1 MARDEASSSADEIPA
16 INENIVSGLIHQKLD
31 EIRSGDLFILHD
43 LKDDAVDDLLH
54 DANQYK
60 TFEAIIGKTWMEID
74 MLSNEERGL
83 NGGKLNRKKKIYTK
97 ALRMSSDFVRMQI
110 QAYIKMRRAQGNSK
124 GEIQEEEQ
132 DEQEVFESEDSA
144 DDSEEED
151 TVSSLSDGK
160 ISRSSSQKR
169 KKKKKKLKKKK
180 LKEKRKKKRKKRQ
193 SHESSEVDDDDG
205 ESLSSLNDREE
216 NRLRRRLGKAKVLFE
231 KGRDDIMARIPDDVK
246 TGFLKLGFAKWGKE
260 WLPVVQLSPFQVPP
274 GSVRDQWMEMFN
286 NTLRNKRPMSRLMF
300 WYGTPKDDLS
310 VGYSF
315 VPHNK
320 FMSYEQGR
328 KANHHGVPQKIEKKL
343 DSSKKL
349 TASEAQ
355 RVEGLDQINSD
366 INLEPSERTTW
377 LFDFE
382 EDYDHYL
389 DQIDDESSVD
399 DEIIETSSSKD
410 KKKRRKKKD
419 QKGKD
424 KKVPKTEKDLDSKK
438 QKRKRKTETEEVE
451 PSKKAKKSK
460 PSDEDVQ
467 PPGKKKKSKK
477 NHEDAKDDDV
487 ELPPMKKTKKIKKP
501 KPVDKDAEQ
510 PSKNLKAPKS
520 LDEEVKLP
528 RKKPK
533 KSTLREEVIESPAK
547 KESKA
552 GPRDEEIK
560 ATTKKENKSRS
571 LDEEIAMEVA
581 EEDAVMQMDASS
593 EDEEDDD
600 FCDRDSDSEDD
611 DEEFYEEN
619 HDRKPVKNKSK
630 SIVAPAKSATS
641 IKLKTKK
648 EILKSPE
655 EIEQELFENCEK
667 LFLPLMEKLQA
678 VDEEGGA
685 EKLLKKIDR
694 DVHKLT
700 PAFIRTHKIG
710 LIVKAVRSQFKDSIV
725 LNQMCKKITSKM
737 KSTFSAKLESEPK
750 GFEPKIKKVKK
761 KKSTTKIPES
771 VKEEV
776 RNEPQTKSPLSVPA
790 EEAPSIQSQVYS
802 KPTPI
807 VSLAIS
813 IKAASFKKDEGGST
827 SEPPVP
833 PKKIPRAMKLKAK
846 APRKSFSLA
855 GMIENKRNPTP
866 PIANANDEDSEMD
879 TSRQSLAKLDRPEW
893 TVNYQHT
900 GHSFETNPNRIF
912 GIEFLMDAVSCLP
925 KGKVDPPSVAR
936 GIEDALN
943 TKYDGDY
950 DKYMERV
957 HDICAA
963 ISGKKQMGSLAQ
975 KIVAGNYATPVD
987 VINIPR
993 KTLFQSFEGSW
1004 IP

>member
-1 MARDEASSSADEIPA
+1 
-16 INENIVSGLIHQKLD
+16 
-31 EIRSGDLFILHD
+31 
-43 LKDDAVDDLLH
+43 
-54 DANQYK
+54 
-60 TFEAIIGKTWMEID
+60 
-74 MLSNEERGL
+74 
-83 NGGKLNRKKKIYTK
+83 
-97 ALRMSSDFVRMQI
+97 
-110 QAYIKMRRAQGNSK
+110 
-124 GEIQEEEQ
+124 
-132 DEQEVFESEDSA
+132 
-144 DDSEEED
+144 
-151 TVSSLSDGK
+151 
-160 ISRSSSQKR
+160 
-169 KKKKKKLKKKK
+169 
-180 LKEKRKKKRKKRQ
+180 
-193 SHESSEVDDDDG
+193 
-205 ESLSSLNDREE
+205 
-216 NRLRRRLGKAKVLFE
+216 
-231 KGRDDIMARIPDDVK
+231 
-246 TGFLKLGFAKWGKE
+246 
-260 WLPVVQLSPFQVPP
+260 
-274 GSVRDQWMEMFN
+274 
-286 NTLRNKRPMSRLMF
+286 MSRLMF

-315 VPHNK
+315 VPYNK
-320 FMSYEQGR
+320 FMSYEEGR
-328 KANHHGVPQKIEKKL
+328 KSNHHGVPQKIEKKL
-343 DSSKKL
+343 ESGKKL

-366 INLEPSERTTW
+366 IKLDPSERTTW

-382 EDYDHYL
+382 EDYDDYL
-389 DQIDDESSVD
+389 NQIDDETSVD
-399 DEIIETSSSKD
+399 EEIIETSSSKD
-410 KKKRRKKKD
+410 RKKKRRKKKD
-419 QKGKD
+419 QKGKE

-438 QKRKRKTETEEVE
+438 QKRKRKTEEAE

-460 PSDEDVQ
+460 PSDEDAE
-467 PPGKKKKSKK
+467 PPGKKKKSK
-477 NHEDAKDDDV
+477 NFDEDAELLPSKKMKKPKHFDEDV
-487 ELPPMKKTKKIKKP
+487 ELPPIKKIKKP
-501 KPVDKDAEQ
+501 KPVDEDVEP
-510 PSKNLKAPKS
+510 PSKKIKTPKS
-520 LDEEVKLP
+520 LDEQVKPP

-533 KSTLREEVIESPAK
+533 KSSLLEEVIESPAK

-552 GPRDEEIK
+552 GPRDEEIT
-560 ATTKKENKSRS
+560 ATKKKKKKSRS
-571 LDEEIAMEVA
+571 LDEEIAQEVA

-593 EDEEDDD
+593 EDEEDDE

-611 DEEFYEEN
+611 DEEEFYEEN
-619 HDRKPVKNKSK
+619 HDLKPVKNKSK
-630 SIVAPAKSATS
+630 SIVAPAKSAAS

-667 LFLPLMEKLQA
+667 IFLPLMDKLQA
-678 VDEEGGA
+678 VEEEGDA

-694 DVHKLT
+694 DVHKVT

-710 LIVKAVRSQFKDSIV
+710 LIVKEVRSQFKDSAV

-737 KSTFSAKLESEPK
+737 KNIYRDKLESEPK
-750 GFEPKIKKVKK
+750 GFEPKIKKLKK
-761 KKSTTKIPES
+761 KKSITKIPES

-776 RNEPQTKSPLSVPA
+776 RNEPQTKSPLIVPA
-790 EEAPSIQSQVYS
+790 EEEASIQSQDYS
-802 KPTPI
+802 RPTPI
-807 VSLAIS
+807 VSSAVS
-813 IKAASFKKDEGGST
+813 IKAASVKKEEWGST

-833 PKKIPRAMKLKAK
+833 PKKTPRATKPKAK

-866 PIANANDEDSEMD
+866 PMANANDEDSEMD
-879 TSRQSLAKLDRPEW
+879 TSRQSIAKLDRPEW

-912 GIEFLMDAVSCLP
+912 GMEFLMDAVSCLP

-993 KTLFQSFEGSW
+993 KTLFQSFEGFW

>member
-1 MARDEASSSADEIPA
+1 
-16 INENIVSGLIHQKLD
+16 
-31 EIRSGDLFILHD
+31 
-43 LKDDAVDDLLH
+43 
-54 DANQYK
+54 
-60 TFEAIIGKTWMEID
+60 
-74 MLSNEERGL
+74 
-83 NGGKLNRKKKIYTK
+83 
-97 ALRMSSDFVRMQI
+97 
-110 QAYIKMRRAQGNSK
+110 
-124 GEIQEEEQ
+124 
-132 DEQEVFESEDSA
+132 
-144 DDSEEED
+144 
-151 TVSSLSDGK
+151 
-160 ISRSSSQKR
+160 
-169 KKKKKKLKKKK
+169 
-180 LKEKRKKKRKKRQ
+180 
-193 SHESSEVDDDDG
+193 
-205 ESLSSLNDREE
+205 
-216 NRLRRRLGKAKVLFE
+216 
-231 KGRDDIMARIPDDVK
+231 
-246 TGFLKLGFAKWGKE
+246 
-260 WLPVVQLSPFQVPP
+260 
-274 GSVRDQWMEMFN
+274 
-286 NTLRNKRPMSRLMF
+286 MSRLMF

-315 VPHNK
+315 VPYNK
-320 FMSYEQGR
+320 FMSYEAGQ
-328 KANHHGVPQKIEKKL
+328 KANHHVLPQKIEKKL
-343 DSSKKL
+343 DSGKKL

-382 EDYDHYL
+382 EDYDDCL
-389 DQIDDESSVD
+389 DQIDDETSVD

-419 QKGKD
+419 QKGKE

-460 PSDEDVQ
+460 PSDEDVK

-477 NHEDAKDDDV
+477 IDEDTEDDDV
-487 ELPPMKKTKKIKKP
+487 ELPPIKKIKKIKKP
-501 KPVDKDAEQ
+501 KPVDEDVEPPSKKIKKPKPVDEDAEP
-510 PSKNLKAPKS
+510 PSKKIKKPKS

-552 GPRDEEIK
+552 GPRDEEINS
-560 ATTKKENKSRS
+560 TTKKENKSRS

-611 DEEFYEEN
+611 EEEFYEEN
-619 HDRKPVKNKSK
+619 HDPKPIKNKSK
-630 SIVAPAKSATS
+630 SIVAPAKSAAS

-667 LFLPLMEKLQA
+667 LFLPLMDKMQA
-678 VDEEGGA
+678 VEEEGGA

-737 KSTFSAKLESEPK
+737 KNTYSAKLESEPK
-750 GFEPKIKKVKK
+750 GFEPKIKKLKK
-761 KKSTTKIPES
+761 KKSITKIPES

-790 EEAPSIQSQVYS
+790 EEAPSIQSQDYS

-813 IKAASFKKDEGGST
+813 IKAAAFKKDEGGST

-833 PKKIPRAMKLKAK
+833 PKKTPRAMKPKAK

-943 TKYDGDY
+943 TKYDGNY

-963 ISGKKQMGSLAQ
+963 ISGKKQMGSLGQ

-993 KTLFQSFEGSW
+993 KTLFQSFEGFW